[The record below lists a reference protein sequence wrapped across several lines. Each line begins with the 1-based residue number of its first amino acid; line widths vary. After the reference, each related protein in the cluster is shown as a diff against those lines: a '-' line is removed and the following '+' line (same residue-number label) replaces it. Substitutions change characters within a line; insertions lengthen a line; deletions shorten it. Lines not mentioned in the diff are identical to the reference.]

1 MLIIKLVNNN
11 KTLKSQMHG
20 IDLSTTNEIA
30 QRIQNFPITK
40 GEIFE
45 LIQKYDTKSLCTIA
59 KIIRDSCKNGPI
71 TYSRKVF
78 INLINLCRDTCSY
91 CTYKK
96 ELSDID
102 LSILTKD
109 QAIHIA
115 RLGKRLK
122 CTEALIV
129 TGERPEQ
136 KYPEFKEWL
145 KKYDCSSTTEYI
157 EQISNLIL
165 EETGLLPHTNA
176 GTLNYDELS
185 VLKKSNVSLGCML
198 ETASDRLSGKNMPH
212 EFAPSKN
219 PKARIR
225 VLENA
230 GKLKIP
236 ITTGLLIGIGESLEE
251 IIDSLIVI
259 REINQKYGNIQ
270 EIIMQ
275 NHLPK
280 SNTKM
285 RNFLPPSH
293 DLFLL
298 TISLARIIMPY
309 MNIQVP
315 PNLSPNL
322 YSTYINAGINDWGGI
337 SPLTIDFVNPESP
350 WPDIKDVKHATEKAG
365 YRFRG
370 RLAIYP
376 EFLLSK
382 RDFVPKNLWNY
393 ITPLSDNSGLVKE
406 EIN

>member
-1 MLIIKLVNNN
+1 
-11 KTLKSQMHG
+11 LKSQLDG
-20 IDLSTTNEIA
+20 INLSTINEIA
-30 QRIQNFPITK
+30 QRIQNYSIAK
-40 GEIFE
+40 GEILE
-45 LIQKYDTKSLCTIA
+45 LIKKYDTKSICNLANTI
-59 KIIRDSCKNGPI
+59 RNTCKNGPI

-96 ELSDID
+96 ELSDYD
-102 LSILTKD
+102 LSIITKD
-109 QAIHIA
+109 QALHIA
-115 RLGKRLK
+115 RLGKRLQ

-136 KYPEFKEWL
+136 KYPTIREWL

-157 EQISNLIL
+157 EQVSNLIL

-185 VLKKSNVSLGCML
+185 ILKKSNVSLGCML
-198 ETASDRLSGKNMPH
+198 ETSSERLSGKNMPH

-219 PKARIR
+219 PRARIR

-236 ITTGLLIGIGESLEE
+236 ITTGLLIGIGETLEE

-259 REINQKYGNIQ
+259 REINHKYGNIQ

-275 NHLPK
+275 NHVPK
-280 SNTKM
+280 YNTKM
-285 RNFLPPSH
+285 RNFLPPSQ

-298 TISLARIIMPY
+298 TICLARIIMPN

-315 PNLSPNL
+315 PNLSPKH

-350 WPDIKDVKHATEKAG
+350 WPDIKDVKCSTEKAG
-365 YRFRG
+365 YRFRR

-376 EFLLSK
+376 EFVLNK
-382 RDFVPKNLWNY
+382 REFIPLNLWNY
-393 ITPLSDNSGLVKE
+393 ITPLIDSSGLVKE
-406 EIN
+406 ELN

>member
-1 MLIIKLVNNN
+1 
-11 KTLKSQMHG
+11 
-20 IDLSTTNEIA
+20 
-30 QRIQNFPITK
+30 
-40 GEIFE
+40 
-45 LIQKYDTKSLCTIA
+45 
-59 KIIRDSCKNGPI
+59 
-71 TYSRKVF
+71 
-78 INLINLCRDTCSY
+78 LINLCRDTCSY

-96 ELSDID
+96 ELSDLD

-109 QAIHIA
+109 QALHIA

-236 ITTGLLIGIGESLEE
+236 ITTGLLIGIGETLEE

-275 NHLPK
+275 NHVPK

-298 TISLARIIMPY
+298 TISLARIIMPH

-382 RDFVPKNLWNY
+382 REFIPKNLWNY
-393 ITPLSDNSGLVKE
+393 ITPLSDSSGLVKE
-406 EIN
+406 ELN

>member
-1 MLIIKLVNNN
+1 MD
-11 KTLKSQMHG
+11 G

-40 GEIFE
+40 EEIFE
-45 LIQKYDTKSLCTIA
+45 LIKKYDLKSLSTIA
-59 KIIRDSCKNGPI
+59 KISRDTCKNGPI

-96 ELSDID
+96 ELSDLD

-109 QAIHIA
+109 QALHIA

-236 ITTGLLIGIGESLEE
+236 ITTGLLIGIGETLEE

-275 NHLPK
+275 NHVPK

-298 TISLARIIMPY
+298 TISLARIIMPQ

-365 YRFRG
+365 YRFSG

-382 RDFVPKNLWNY
+382 RDFIPKNLWNY
-393 ITPLSDNSGLVKE
+393 ITPLSDSSGLVKE
-406 EIN
+406 ELN

>member
-1 MLIIKLVNNN
+1 MD
-11 KTLKSQMHG
+11 G

-45 LIQKYDTKSLCTIA
+45 LIKKYDTKSLSTIA
-59 KIIRDSCKNGPI
+59 KISRDTCKNGPI

-96 ELSDID
+96 ELSDLD

-109 QAIHIA
+109 QALHIA

-145 KKYDCSSTTEYI
+145 NKYDCSSTTEYI

-236 ITTGLLIGIGESLEE
+236 ITTGLLIGIGETLEE

-275 NHLPK
+275 NHVPK

-285 RNFLPPSH
+285 RNFSPPSH

-298 TISLARIIMPY
+298 TISLARIIMPQ

-365 YRFRG
+365 YRFSG

-382 RDFVPKNLWNY
+382 RDYIPKNLWNY
-393 ITPLSDNSGLVKE
+393 ITPLSDSSGLVKE
-406 EIN
+406 ELT

>member
-1 MLIIKLVNNN
+1 MDGL
-11 KTLKSQMHG
+11 
-20 IDLSTTNEIA
+20 DLSTTNEIA
-30 QRIQNFPITK
+30 QRIQNIPITK
-40 GEIFE
+40 GEIIE
-45 LIQKYDTKSLCTIA
+45 LIKKYDSKSLCTIS

-236 ITTGLLIGIGESLEE
+236 ITTGLLIGIGETLEE

-298 TISLARIIMPY
+298 TISLARIIMPH

-382 RDFVPKNLWNY
+382 RDFIPKKLWNY
-393 ITPLSDNSGLVKE
+393 ITPLSDSSGLVKE
-406 EIN
+406 ELN

>member
-1 MLIIKLVNNN
+1 MD
-11 KTLKSQMHG
+11 G

-40 GEIFE
+40 EEIFE
-45 LIQKYDTKSLCTIA
+45 LIKKYDTKSLCTIA
-59 KIIRDSCKNGPI
+59 KISRDTCKNGPI

-96 ELSDID
+96 ELSDLD

-109 QAIHIA
+109 QALHIA

-236 ITTGLLIGIGESLEE
+236 ITTGLLIGIGETLEE

-275 NHLPK
+275 NHVPK

-298 TISLARIIMPY
+298 TISLARIIMPQ

-365 YRFRG
+365 YRFSG

-382 RDFVPKNLWNY
+382 RDFIPKNLWNY
-393 ITPLSDNSGLVKE
+393 ITPLSDSSGLVKE
-406 EIN
+406 ELN

>member
-1 MLIIKLVNNN
+1 MD
-11 KTLKSQMHG
+11 G

-45 LIQKYDTKSLCTIA
+45 LIKKYDTKSLSTIA
-59 KIIRDSCKNGPI
+59 KISRDTCKNGPI

-96 ELSDID
+96 ELSDLD

-109 QAIHIA
+109 QALHIA

-165 EETGLLPHTNA
+165 EETGLLPHTNS

-236 ITTGLLIGIGESLEE
+236 ITTGLLIGIGETLEE

-275 NHLPK
+275 NHVPK

-298 TISLARIIMPY
+298 TISLARIIMPH

-322 YSTYINAGINDWGGI
+322 YSIYINAGINDWGGI

-365 YRFRG
+365 YSFRG

-382 RDFVPKNLWNY
+382 RDFIPKNLWNY
-393 ITPLSDNSGLVKE
+393 ITPLSDSSGLVKE
-406 EIN
+406 ELN

>member
-1 MLIIKLVNNN
+1 MPYNNT
-11 KTLKSQMHG
+11 KALKSQLDG
-20 IDLSTTNEIA
+20 INLSTTNEIT
-30 QRIQNFPITK
+30 QRIQNYPITK
-40 GEIFE
+40 GEIVE
-45 LIQKYDTKSLCTIA
+45 LIKKYDTKSICSLANTI
-59 KIIRDSCKNGPI
+59 RNTCKNGPI

-96 ELSDID
+96 ELSDYD
-102 LSILTKD
+102 LSFLSKD
-109 QAIHIA
+109 KALRIA
-115 RLGKRLK
+115 RMGKLLR

-136 KYPEFKEWL
+136 KYPEFREWL

-157 EQISNLIL
+157 EQVSNLIL

-185 VLKKSNVSLGCML
+185 ILKKSNVSLGCML
-198 ETASDRLSGKNMPH
+198 ETSSERLSGKNMPH

-219 PKARIR
+219 PRARIR

-236 ITTGLLIGIGESLEE
+236 ITTGLLIGIGETLEE
-251 IIDSLIVI
+251 TIDSLIVI
-259 REINQKYGNIQ
+259 REINHKYGNIQ

-275 NHLPK
+275 NHIPK
-280 SNTKM
+280 YNTKM
-285 RNFLPPSH
+285 RNYLPPSH

-298 TISLARIIMPY
+298 TICLARIIMPN

-315 PNLSPNL
+315 PNLSPKL

-350 WPDIKDVKHATEKAG
+350 WPDIKDVKGATEKAG

-376 EFLLSK
+376 EFVLNK
-382 RDFVPKNLWNY
+382 REFIPKNLWNY
-393 ITPLSDNSGLVKE
+393 ITPLTDSSGLVKE
-406 EIN
+406 ELN

>member
-1 MLIIKLVNNN
+1 MDGL
-11 KTLKSQMHG
+11 
-20 IDLSTTNEIA
+20 DLSTTNEIA
-30 QRIQNFPITK
+30 QRIQNIPITK
-40 GEIFE
+40 GEIIE
-45 LIQKYDTKSLCTIA
+45 LIKKYDSKSLCTIS

-96 ELSDID
+96 ELSDIN

-275 NHLPK
+275 NHVPK

-382 RDFVPKNLWNY
+382 RDFIPKNLWNY
-393 ITPLSDNSGLVKE
+393 ITPLSDSSGLVKE

>member
-1 MLIIKLVNNN
+1 MNDMV
-11 KTLKSQMHG
+11 
-20 IDLSTTNEIA
+20 
-30 QRIQNFPITK
+30 QRVQDFPISK
-40 GEIFE
+40 EEVFE
-45 LIQKYDTKSLCTIA
+45 LVERYDTKSLCTLA
-59 KIIRDSCKNGPI
+59 KALRDICKNDPI

-96 ELSDID
+96 ELSDLD
-102 LSILTKD
+102 LSMITKD
-109 QAIHIA
+109 QALHIA

-136 KYPEFKEWL
+136 KYPEYREWL
-145 KKYDCSSTTEYI
+145 KKYDCSTTVEYVD
-157 EQISNLIL
+157 QISKLIL

-176 GTLNYDELS
+176 GTLNYDELLL
-185 VLKKSNVSLGCML
+185 LKKSNVSLGCML
-198 ETASDRLSGKNMPH
+198 ETSSERLTGKNMPH

-219 PKARIR
+219 PRARIR

-236 ITTGLLIGIGESLEE
+236 ITTGLLIGIGETLEE
-251 IIDSLIVI
+251 IVDSLIVI

-270 EIIMQ
+270 EVIMQ
-275 NHLPK
+275 NHVPK
-280 SNTKM
+280 DNTKM
-285 RNFLPPSH
+285 KSFLPPPL

-298 TISLARIIMPY
+298 TVSLARIIMPH

-315 PNLSPNL
+315 PNLSPDH
-322 YSTYINAGINDWGGI
+322 YSIFIEAGINDWGGI

-350 WPDIKDVKHATEKAG
+350 WPDIKEVKQATNIAG
-365 YRFRG
+365 YNFRG

-376 EFLLSK
+376 EFLLNK
-382 RDFVPKNLWNY
+382 REFIPENLWNY
-393 ITPLSDNSGLVKE
+393 ITPLSDSSGLVKE
-406 EIN
+406 ELI

>member
-1 MLIIKLVNNN
+1 MD
-11 KTLKSQMHG
+11 G

-40 GEIFE
+40 EEIFE
-45 LIQKYDTKSLCTIA
+45 LIKKYDSKSLCTIA
-59 KIIRDSCKNGPI
+59 KISRDTCKNGPI

-96 ELSDID
+96 ELSDLD

-109 QAIHIA
+109 QALHIA

-236 ITTGLLIGIGESLEE
+236 ITTGLLIGIGETLEE

-275 NHLPK
+275 NHVPK

-298 TISLARIIMPY
+298 TISLARIIMPQ

-365 YRFRG
+365 YRFSG

-382 RDFVPKNLWNY
+382 RDFIPRNLWNY
-393 ITPLSDNSGLVKE
+393 ITPLSDSSGLVKE
-406 EIN
+406 ELN

>member
-1 MLIIKLVNNN
+1 MD
-11 KTLKSQMHG
+11 G

-45 LIQKYDTKSLCTIA
+45 LIKKYDTKSLCTIA
-59 KIIRDSCKNGPI
+59 KISRDTCKNGPI

-96 ELSDID
+96 ELSDLD

-109 QAIHIA
+109 QALHIA

-176 GTLNYDELS
+176 GTLNYEELS

-236 ITTGLLIGIGESLEE
+236 ITTGLLIGIGETLEE

-275 NHLPK
+275 NHVPK

-298 TISLARIIMPY
+298 TISLARIIMPQ

-315 PNLSPNL
+315 PNLSSNL

-350 WPDIKDVKHATEKAG
+350 WPDIKDVKHATEKVG

-382 RDFVPKNLWNY
+382 RDFIAKNLWNY
-393 ITPLSDNSGLVKE
+393 ITPLSDSSGLVKE
-406 EIN
+406 ELN

>member
-1 MLIIKLVNNN
+1 MDGL
-11 KTLKSQMHG
+11 
-20 IDLSTTNEIA
+20 DLSTTNEIA
-30 QRIQNFPITK
+30 QRIQNIPITK
-40 GEIFE
+40 GEIIE
-45 LIQKYDTKSLCTIA
+45 LIKKYDSKSLCTIS

-96 ELSDID
+96 ELSDIN

-275 NHLPK
+275 NHVPK

-382 RDFVPKNLWNY
+382 REFIPKNLWNY
-393 ITPLSDNSGLVKE
+393 ITPLSDSSGLVKE

>member
-1 MLIIKLVNNN
+1 MD
-11 KTLKSQMHG
+11 G

-30 QRIQNFPITK
+30 QRTQNFPITK
-40 GEIFE
+40 EEIFE
-45 LIQKYDTKSLCTIA
+45 LIKKYDTKSLCTIA
-59 KIIRDSCKNGPI
+59 KINRDTCKNGPI

-96 ELSDID
+96 ELSDLD

-109 QAIHIA
+109 QALHIA

-136 KYPEFKEWL
+136 KYPELKEWL

-157 EQISNLIL
+157 DQISNLIL

-198 ETASDRLSGKNMPH
+198 ETASERLSGKNMPH

-236 ITTGLLIGIGESLEE
+236 FTTGLLIGIGETLEE

-275 NHLPK
+275 NHVPK

-298 TISLARIIMPY
+298 TISLARIIMPH

-382 RDFVPKNLWNY
+382 RDFIPKNLWNY
-393 ITPLSDNSGLVKE
+393 ITPLSDSIGLVKE
-406 EIN
+406 ELN